1 MQLAL
6 LYVKHL
12 KLKEYENK
20 RNQRKRM
27 GYYYGSNGKL
37 HLRKKTKQ
45 IKCRRTNYTLQKN
58 KRMESHKR
66 LTKVGDELP
75 YSTK

>member
-12 KLKEYENK
+12 
-20 RNQRKRM
+20 
-27 GYYYGSNGKL
+27 
-37 HLRKKTKQ
+37 
-45 IKCRRTNYTLQKN
+45 KN

-75 YSTK
+75 YSITPNADKKAIEQLFSIINVFVHRFIIHRGLFLSE